1 MESVLHIIAERAKNA
16 QPIAGSILFQL
27 GDESV
32 HVDGS
37 GTENIVSAENK
48 PADCTITI
56 SPADFQSLIQGKL
69 DPMMAFMMGKV
80 KIKGD
85 MGIAMRLKSL
95 LG

>member
-27 GDESV
+27 GVESI

-37 GTENIVSAENK
+37 GTENVVSAENK
-48 PADCTITI
+48 SADCTITI
-56 SPADFQSLIQGKL
+56 SPSDFQSLIQGKL